1 MIQMGMVLLS
11 HFDVDAYIY
20 IFRYIYIY
28 FYSIQ
33 IDSKVLPTETG

>member
-20 IFRYIYIY
+20 IDTYIYIY
-28 FYSIQ
+28 ISIVY
-33 IDSKVLPTETG
+33 K